1 MFVLHT
7 KALYNLLR
15 FNLEEDPSIPHEPW
29 AVENLR
35 ALPLE
40 EFFARLANYDIVLD
54 RELFLRFAE
63 DSDTP
68 EDLVDL
74 LLADSSDPES
84 HDPLYLIVFELWRRL
99 LPEKPSLSIF
109 CDEFDHLIELYDRKE
124 LESDEPLQD
133 ALANLQEILDEN
145 ADSGAQPQHIFLSV
159 EEYCAHNIE
168 DFLYDFISDL
178 LDCGNAIYASELIDG
193 FASYVPEPLWFEIL
207 RARFI
212 ASTDVSEANQLIAQ
226 VLKRDL
232 DLPVL
237 IEVLRFLAA
246 AGDRALFVSTAKKA
260 IPLLEMEEEFA
271 ELLAIVSDYYR
282 LLDLDDLDEAV
293 QRLMKKRKPLSE
305 ALDPSDPDLQTF
317 VQMIQ

>member
-84 HDPLYLIVFELWRRL
+84 HDPL
-99 LPEKPSLSIF
+99 
-109 CDEFDHLIELYDRKE
+109 
-124 LESDEPLQD
+124 
-133 ALANLQEILDEN
+133 
-145 ADSGAQPQHIFLSV
+145 
-159 EEYCAHNIE
+159 
-168 DFLYDFISDL
+168 
-178 LDCGNAIYASELIDG
+178 
-193 FASYVPEPLWFEIL
+193 
-207 RARFI
+207 
-212 ASTDVSEANQLIAQ
+212 
-226 VLKRDL
+226 
-232 DLPVL
+232 
-237 IEVLRFLAA
+237 
-246 AGDRALFVSTAKKA
+246 
-260 IPLLEMEEEFA
+260 
-271 ELLAIVSDYYR
+271 
-282 LLDLDDLDEAV
+282 
-293 QRLMKKRKPLSE
+293 
-305 ALDPSDPDLQTF
+305 
-317 VQMIQ
+317 